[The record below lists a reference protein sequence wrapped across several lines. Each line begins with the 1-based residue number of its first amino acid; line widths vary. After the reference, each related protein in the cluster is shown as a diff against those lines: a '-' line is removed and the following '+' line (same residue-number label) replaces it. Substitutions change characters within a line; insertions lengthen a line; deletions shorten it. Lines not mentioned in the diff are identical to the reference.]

1 MNVSDMYPSKWISA
15 DDLAAGD
22 LSLTITELT
31 MHTFRDDPEPSPV
44 LYFSEVDQGFAVN
57 KTNANAIAQLH
68 GPETDDWTGKRITL
82 FRQEVE
88 FAGKM
93 VWGSRVRLTV
103 PGPAVPAPQVEE
115 GPPEPVEPGEDRV
128 PF

>member
-1 MNVSDMYPSKWISA
+1 MNVNDLFPSKWISA
-15 DDLAAGD
+15 EGLAAGD

-44 LYFSEVDQGFAVN
+44 LYFSEVEQGFAIN
-57 KTNANAIAQLH
+57 KTNASAIAQLH
-68 GPETDDWTGKRITL
+68 GPETDGWTGKRITL

-88 FAGKM
+88 FGGKM
-93 VWGSRVRLTV
+93 VWGVRVRLNA
-103 PGPAVPAPQVEE
+103 PGPAVPADEQ
-115 GPPEPVEPGEDRV
+115 V